1 MQHITSI
8 KQFLDKDLLNK
19 LIKRATEFQA
29 MPANQYP
36 KPLEHMT
43 LATLFYEPSTRTRL
57 SFETAIQNLGAH
69 IISTENAGQ
78 FSSAIKGETLED
90 TIKIVG
96 NYAQGIVI
104 RHPEDDSAERASAVS
119 EVPIINAGSGANE
132 HPTQALLDLYTI
144 VRRHNMIDGIEIA
157 LVGDLTYGRTVHSL
171 IYLLGMYKVAK
182 VYLASPDSLRMPEEY
197 LKVLDGGKIPY
208 EVLSTYEDV
217 LSKLDVVYM
226 TRVQKERFPSIE
238 AYDAVKN
245 SFVFTL
251 QDARKMKEGASILHP
266 LPRVNEISPDVD
278 SDSRAQYFQQA
289 KNGLFMRMALLE
301 WIYTAS
307 K

>member
-8 KQFLDKDLLNK
+8 KQFLDKDLLSK
-19 LIKRATEFQA
+19 LISRAGEFQA
-29 MPANQYP
+29 MPASQYP

-43 LATLFYEPSTRTRL
+43 LATIFYEPSTRTRL
-57 SFETAIQNLGAH
+57 SFETAIQNLGANN
-69 IISTENAGQ
+69 ISTENAGQ
-78 FSSAIKGETLED
+78 FSSAVKGETLED
-90 TIKIVG
+90 TIRIIG
-96 NYAQGIVI
+96 NYAQGIVM
-104 RHPEDDSAERASAVS
+104 RHHEDDSAERASAVA

-144 VRRHNMIDGIEIA
+144 VRRHDKIDGLEIA

-171 IYLLGMYKVAK
+171 IHLLGLYKVAK
-182 VYLASPDSLRMPEEY
+182 VYFVSPDSLRMPEEY
-197 LKVLDGGKIPY
+197 LKVLDDSKIPY
-208 EVLSTYEDV
+208 EVLDTYEDI
-217 LSKLDVVYM
+217 LPKLDVIYM
-226 TRVQKERFPSIE
+226 TRVQKERFPTPE

-251 QDARKMKEGASILHP
+251 QDAKKMKEGASILHP

-278 SDSRAQYFQQA
+278 SDARAQYFQQA

-301 WIYTAS
+301 WIYS
-307 K
+307 